1 MEKVIK
7 FSDIGSQ
14 RQTFNQH
21 AGPILIK
28 TMDINKIL
36 VSNKV
41 SFGKKNINILNIIKK
56 EDSEP
61 EYNEKYLK
69 AKMKSYNGKIN
80 TYFHNNKI
88 PKHSHKK

>member
-41 SFGKKNINILNIIKK
+41 SFGKK
-56 EDSEP
+56 
-61 EYNEKYLK
+61 KYK
-69 AKMKSYNGKIN
+69 
-80 TYFHNNKI
+80 YFKYH
-88 PKHSHKK
+88 

>member
-28 TMDINKIL
+28 TMDINKIRSLL
-36 VSNKV
+36 VYLIRSLLV
-41 SFGKKNINILNIIKK
+41 KKI
-56 EDSEP
+56 
-61 EYNEKYLK
+61 
-69 AKMKSYNGKIN
+69 
-80 TYFHNNKI
+80 
-88 PKHSHKK
+88 